1 MASGGRNRVAVVA
14 HDAGGAEVLS
24 SWARRQSDPMLFV
37 LEGPAVK
44 VFQRKFPHL
53 DVASFDDLKA
63 QRASIAKLVTGTSWS
78 SDLERRALE
87 WALAHKIQTQTFL
100 DHWVNYR
107 PRFETTKGLI
117 LPDSI
122 CVYDDEGMKRACKEF
137 PSTKVELVENPYWED
152 FRSQVRIFEHAF
164 EEEHTQTSQRSRINL
179 LFATQ
184 PIMDAARRITGDERG
199 YGYTEF
205 EALEKFLE
213 WLAPRFQD
221 IREFRL
227 RLHPS
232 EKSGKY
238 DRFIQSYE
246 SKLSM
251 KISPHEDL
259 ALDMAWAQ
267 WVVGAD
273 TMALVLGAICERR
286 VYSCIP
292 QGGRR
297 LEIPMHSITR
307 LFE

>member
-1 MASGGRNRVAVVA
+1 METGGKTRVAVVA

-24 SWARRQSDPMLFV
+24 SWAKRQRDSLFFV
-37 LEGPAVK
+37 LAGPAVK
-44 VFQRKFPHL
+44 VFQRKFPQL
-53 DVASFDDLKA
+53 EMTSFEDLKA
-63 QRASIAKLVTGTSWS
+63 QRQSIGKLVTGTSWS

-87 WALAHKIQTQTFL
+87 WALAQKIPTQTFL

-107 PRFETTKGLI
+107 PRFETPKGLV

-122 CVYDDEGMKRACKEF
+122 CVYDEEGMKRACKEF
-137 PSTKVELVENPYWED
+137 PSTKVELVDNPYWED
-152 FRSQVRIFEHAF
+152 FRSQVKIFEHAF
-164 EEEHTQTSQRSRINL
+164 EEEHTETSKTSRINL

-184 PIMDAARRITGDERG
+184 PIMDAAKRITGDERG

-213 WLAPRFQD
+213 WLSPKFPD

-232 EKSGKY
+232 EQPGKY
-238 DRFIQSYE
+238 DHFIQSYQG
-246 SKLSM
+246 KLSI
-251 KISPHEDL
+251 KVSPNEDL
-259 ALDMAWAQ
+259 AIDMAWAQ

-286 VYSCIP
+286 VYSCIQ

>member
-1 MASGGRNRVAVVA
+1 MGWGGSSRVAVVA

-24 SWARRQSDPMLFV
+24 SWAKRQSDALIFV

-53 DVASFDDLKA
+53 VVTSFDDLKA
-63 QRASIAKLVTGTSWS
+63 QRGSIAKLMTGTSWS

-87 WALAHKIQTQTFL
+87 WAQAQKIPTQTFL

-107 PRFETTKGLI
+107 PRFETSKGLV
-117 LPDSI
+117 LPDAI
-122 CVYDDEGMKRACKEF
+122 CVYDDEGLKRACREF
-137 PSTKVELVENPYWED
+137 PSTKVQLIENPYWED

-164 EEEHTQTSQRSRINL
+164 EEEHTETSKRSRINL

-184 PIMDAARRITGDERG
+184 PIMDAAKRITGDERG

-205 EALEKFLE
+205 EALEKFLD
-213 WLAPRFQD
+213 WLSPRFQD

-232 EKSGKY
+232 ELPGKY
-238 DRFIQSYE
+238 DRFIQRYQ

-251 KISPHEDL
+251 RISPNDDL

-273 TMALVLGAICERR
+273 TMALVLGAICDRK

-292 QGGRR
+292 QGGRK
-297 LEIPMHSITR
+297 LEIPMQSITR